1 MNKCEVCYEA
11 LTKPSRGRVPRFC
24 GTRCRVASHRQ
35 GQKFF
40 VPSELQ
46 SLPRWILHKDKR
58 PMSLGGWWSSINDAS
73 AWASF
78 DDARKAGKGDGV
90 GFVLNGDGIV
100 CIDLDDCVIDGV
112 ISDEAQ
118 SLIDSFPQ
126 TFVEFSPSNR
136 GLHLWGLGDVQA
148 GRRFERDGLKIE
160 VYGTGRYLTV
170 TGKPLVKSELAEL
183 SLQDLVG

>member
-1 MNKCEVCYEA
+1 
-11 LTKPSRGRVPRFC
+11 
-24 GTRCRVASHRQ
+24 
-35 GQKFF
+35 
-40 VPSELQ
+40 
-46 SLPRWILHKDKR
+46 
-58 PMSLGGWWSSINDAS
+58 MSLGGWWSSINDAS

-118 SLIDSFPQ
+118 RLIDSFPQ

-136 GLHLWGLGDVQA
+136 GLHLWGLGEVQA